1 MSPLRQQILDAI
13 DRTSDENLG
22 HIAHALRSIKTLPA
36 MPPADLSETWQSITI
51 RLKNFT
57 IEQQNQQRQAVSE
70 LLRQWE
76 TEEDAEEHAE
86 TWAFLQTALDCD
98 RLSDRPLFP

>member
-13 DRTSDENLG
+13 DRTSDNDLG
-22 HIAHALRSIKTLPA
+22 QVAHVLESIHTLPA
-36 MPPADLSETWQSITI
+36 MPPIALSETWRSITT
-51 RLKNFT
+51 RLEDFT

-70 LLRQWE
+70 LLQQWE
-76 TEEDAEEHAE
+76 MEEDAEEHAE
-86 TWAFLQTALDCD
+86 TWAFLQTALDHD